1 MTLIKVILY
10 RLNPWG
16 MVPMSTSHTSKL
28 LQNLWDRKQ
37 ADMLDE
43 PGRLLY
49 RSNLLGS
56 DKRITN
62 YGGGNTSA
70 KVTMADPLTGADTT
84 VLWVKGSGGDVG
96 TMKLDGFATLYQD
109 KLNDLRNLY
118 RGVEFE
124 DEMVGYLPHCTFDLN
139 PRASSIDTPLH
150 AYVPKAHVDHMH
162 PDAIIAIAAA
172 KDGESLTNEIFG
184 DDIGWLPWKRPGY
197 ELGLWLNKFCEENPT
212 ARGVVLGSHGLF
224 TWADTAEECYAVT
237 LDIIN
242 RSITW
247 LDNKTSGKTAFGK
260 AVHPVLSEE
269 QRREIAQN
277 LMPEIRGLISAEQ
290 YKVGHFDDS
299 APVLE
304 YVCSEQMPALAALGT
319 SCPDHFL
326 RTKIRPLIV
335 DFDPTSQDIAS
346 TVTSLP
352 EALSQYR
359 DEYKAYYDRC
369 KHADSPAMRD
379 PNPVVYLVPGVGMIT
394 FAKDKAT
401 ARVSAEFYT
410 NAINVMRESS
420 AVSTYCG
427 LPEQEAFDIEYWLLE
442 EAKLERMPKPKSLA
456 GRIALVT
463 GGAGGIGSATAER
476 LLSEGACV
484 VLADID
490 NDLLSQTHQQLSDMY
505 GKDVVR
511 KVLMD
516 VTHEHQV
523 IEAFHFTGVEFGGV
537 DILVSNAGIA
547 SSAAI
552 EDTTLELWNMN
563 MDILSTGYFLVS
575 REAFRML
582 KRQSLG
588 GSVVFI
594 ASKNALAASPGAS
607 AYCTAK
613 AAEVHLARCLA
624 LEGAGEGIRVNV
636 VNPDAVL
643 QGSKIWTGEWLQ
655 QRANAYGK
663 DAEGLQAHYLERSLL
678 KRAVLPE
685 DIAEATYF
693 LVSDASAKST
703 GNILNVDAGNVQS
716 FTR

>member
-1 MTLIKVILY
+1 MRT
-10 RLNPWG
+10 G
-16 MVPMSTSHTSKL
+16 HTSTL
-28 LQNLWDRKQ
+28 LQNLWDQKH
-37 ADMLDE
+37 AATLDE

-70 KVTMADPLTGADTT
+70 KVTMADPLSNEDTT

-96 TMKLDGFATLYQD
+96 TMQLDGFSTLYQD
-109 KLNDLRNLY
+109 KLDALQSLY
-118 RGVEFE
+118 RGVEHE
-124 DEMVGYLPHCTFDLN
+124 DEMVGYLPHCTFNLN
-139 PRASSIDTPLH
+139 PRAASIDTPLH
-150 AYVPKAHVDHMH
+150 AYVPKVHVDHMH

-172 KDGESLTNEIFG
+172 QDGQALTQKIFG
-184 DDIGWLPWKRPGY
+184 EDIGWLPWKRPGY
-197 ELGLWLNKFCEENPT
+197 ELGLWLAAFCKDNPN
-212 ARGVVLGSHGLF
+212 ARGVILGSHGLF
-224 TWADTAEECYAVT
+224 TWADSAEECYAVT
-237 LDIIN
+237 LEIIN
-242 RSITW
+242 QAIDW
-247 LDNKTSGKTAFGK
+247 LQKQTDDNAAFGTQ
-260 AVHPVLSEE
+260 VHAPLSPA
-269 QRREIAQN
+269 QRREAAQQ
-277 LMPEIRGLISAEQ
+277 LMPEIRGLISQEQ

-299 APVLE
+299 EAVLE
-304 YVCSEQMPALAALGT
+304 FVCSERMPELAALGT

-335 DFDPTSQDIAS
+335 AFDPAKGMTSDTI
-346 TVTSLP
+346 
-352 EALSQYR
+352 EALNAALADYR
-359 DEYKAYYDRC
+359 SDYSGYYERC
-369 KHADSPAMRD
+369 KHPDSPAMRD

-410 NAINVMRESS
+410 NAINVMRGSS

-442 EAKLERMPKPKSLA
+442 EAKLQRMPKPKSLA
-456 GRIALVT
+456 GRVALVT
-463 GGAGGIGSATAER
+463 GGAGGIGSATADK

-484 VLADID
+484 VLADVD
-490 NDLLSQTHQQLSDMY
+490 EGLLKETVAQLTATH
-505 GKDVVR
+505 GGDVVR
-511 KVLMD
+511 HVLMD
-516 VTHEHQV
+516 VTHEAQV
-523 IEAFHFTGVEFGGV
+523 IATFNSAACEFGGI
-537 DILVSNAGIA
+537 DMLVSNAGIA
-547 SSAAI
+547 SSAAV
-552 EDTTLELWNMN
+552 EDTSLELWNKN

-582 KRQSLG
+582 RRQALG
-588 GSVVFI
+588 GAVVFV

-624 LEGAGEGIRVNV
+624 LEGAEGGIRVNV

-655 QRANAYGK
+655 QRADAYGK
-663 DAEGLQAHYLERSLL
+663 NAEELQAHYRERSLL

-685 DIAEATYF
+685 DIAEATFF
-693 LVSDASAKST
+693 LLSDAAAKST
-703 GNILNVDAGNVQS
+703 GNIINVDAGNVQS